1 MTIKGS
7 PTAQFRID
15 AAQALRQSLF
25 LAELSEMTLDEF
37 SYLMGDLLRDE
48 TNAIKS
54 SVRILAHPE
63 MVTQKP
69 HRLDHRSDQRLNALK
84 RHNHGDHAVDL
95 LSRLLFVGWTLALA
109 SVVTTRLS
117 AIPFN
122 TGLPP

>member
-1 MTIKGS
+1 
-7 PTAQFRID
+7 
-15 AAQALRQSLF
+15 
-25 LAELSEMTLDEF
+25 
-37 SYLMGDLLRDE
+37 
-48 TNAIKS
+48 
-54 SVRILAHPE
+54 

-84 RHNHGDHAVDL
+84 RHNQGDHAVDL